1 MIIILN
7 VEEGML
13 LSVTEKVRIAVEK
26 ARTEYNG
33 CQIEVT
39 ISIGAALPD
48 PQQKNIKGDLLK
60 RVDELMY
67 TSKIKGRNRISVK
80 FDN

>member
-1 MIIILN
+1 LF
-7 VEEGML
+7 
-13 LSVTEKVRIAVEK
+13 SVTEKVRVAVEK

-48 PQQKNIKGDLLK
+48 PQQKNIKAELLK
-60 RVDELMY
+60 RADELMY
-67 TSKIKGRNRISVK
+67 TSKIKGRNQVSIK